1 MLANLDRRQG
11 ATMDTQNKKVLIID
25 DEPALLVGL
34 SAYMKRA
41 GYQVVTA
48 TNGSAGLQ
56 EIRSDHPDV
65 IICDVMMPAP
75 NGFELRQL
83 LSQDPDTLH
92 IPFIFLTARG
102 DQEDKV
108 MGIQSGADDYITKPF
123 DRDELIA
130 RVAAVLRRAEISRQ
144 IGQSQAQ
151 EAASEQMEMVRAEFL
166 KNFHHE
172 LRTPLTKILG
182 LLELVLTDKFET
194 SEEQVEFLKMTM
206 NSAQDLHS
214 LVEDVISLTDIDQGQ
229 VNTFRQEINLEASF
243 YKPLNHLL
251 DRYEEKNL
259 DVETNVKVVETIHAP
274 RKGFKQATMHIIDNA
289 LKFSPEGGHVQID
302 LLGNGKGG
310 CILKVTDEGLGI
322 PKNQREKVFERFYQ
336 IEQGDT
342 RSYGGLGVGL
352 TIAQAFAQSLGGDVV
367 IEDVESGCQVQ
378 MVIPSGQSDWK
389 PA

>member
-1 MLANLDRRQG
+1 
-11 ATMDTQNKKVLIID
+11 MDTQNKKVLIID